1 MTDLETILER
11 VNLNRAF
18 KEVVANKGSAGVDGM
33 GVKDLRAHLRSN
45 GAELVRNIKE
55 GRYKPSP
62 VRRVFIPKEN
72 GQKRPLGIPT
82 VVDRFVQQ
90 AVARVLSMQ
99 YEEVFSNSSHGF
111 RPARS
116 CSTAMDQAL
125 KHANEGY
132 CWVVDL
138 DLAKFFDTV
147 NHSKLLQVVAK
158 RVKDRRVIRLIH
170 QMLRAPVSEG
180 GKIENGK

>member
-45 GAELVRNIKE
+45 GAELVRDIKE

-99 YEEVFSNSSHGF
+99 YEEVFSNG
-111 RPARS
+111 
-116 CSTAMDQAL
+116 STVKFKDIVQNNSL
-125 KHANEGY
+125 F
-132 CWVVDL
+132 
-138 DLAKFFDTV
+138 LAV
-147 NHSKLLQVVAK
+147 HL
-158 RVKDRRVIRLIH
+158 VII
-170 QMLRAPVSEG
+170 Q
-180 GKIENGK
+180 INNF

>member
-1 MTDLETILER
+1 METILER

-45 GAELVRNIKE
+45 GAELVRDIKE

-99 YEEVFSNSSHGF
+99 YEEVFSNGSKVKFKDIVQNNSLF
-111 RPARS
+111 
-116 CSTAMDQAL
+116 
-125 KHANEGY
+125 
-132 CWVVDL
+132 
-138 DLAKFFDTV
+138 LAV
-147 NHSKLLQVVAK
+147 HL
-158 RVKDRRVIRLIH
+158 VII
-170 QMLRAPVSEG
+170 Q
-180 GKIENGK
+180 INNF

>member
-1 MTDLETILER
+1 METILER

-45 GAELVRNIKE
+45 GAELVRDIKE

-99 YEEVFSNSSHGF
+99 YEEVFSNGSKVKFKDIVRNNSLF
-111 RPARS
+111 
-116 CSTAMDQAL
+116 
-125 KHANEGY
+125 
-132 CWVVDL
+132 
-138 DLAKFFDTV
+138 LAV
-147 NHSKLLQVVAK
+147 HL
-158 RVKDRRVIRLIH
+158 VII
-170 QMLRAPVSEG
+170 Q
-180 GKIENGK
+180 INNF

>member
-1 MTDLETILER
+1 METILER
-11 VNLNRAF
+11 VNLNCAF

-45 GAELVRNIKE
+45 GAELVRDIKE

-99 YEEVFSNSSHGF
+99 YEEVFSNGSKVKFKDIVQNNSLF
-111 RPARS
+111 
-116 CSTAMDQAL
+116 
-125 KHANEGY
+125 
-132 CWVVDL
+132 
-138 DLAKFFDTV
+138 LAV
-147 NHSKLLQVVAK
+147 HL
-158 RVKDRRVIRLIH
+158 VII
-170 QMLRAPVSEG
+170 Q
-180 GKIENGK
+180 INNF

>member
-1 MTDLETILER
+1 METILER

-45 GAELVRNIKE
+45 GAELVRDIKE

-99 YEEVFSNSSHGF
+99 YEEVFSNGSKVKFKDIAQNNSLF
-111 RPARS
+111 
-116 CSTAMDQAL
+116 
-125 KHANEGY
+125 
-132 CWVVDL
+132 
-138 DLAKFFDTV
+138 LAV
-147 NHSKLLQVVAK
+147 HL
-158 RVKDRRVIRLIH
+158 VII
-170 QMLRAPVSEG
+170 Q
-180 GKIENGK
+180 INNF

>member
-1 MTDLETILER
+1 METILER

-45 GAELVRNIKE
+45 GAELVWDIKE

-99 YEEVFSNSSHGF
+99 YEEVFSNGSKVKFKDIVQNNSLF
-111 RPARS
+111 
-116 CSTAMDQAL
+116 
-125 KHANEGY
+125 
-132 CWVVDL
+132 
-138 DLAKFFDTV
+138 LAV
-147 NHSKLLQVVAK
+147 HL
-158 RVKDRRVIRLIH
+158 VII
-170 QMLRAPVSEG
+170 Q
-180 GKIENGK
+180 INNF

>member
-45 GAELVRNIKE
+45 GAELVRDIKE

-99 YEEVFSNSSHGF
+99 YEEVFSNGSKVKFKDIVQNNSLF
-111 RPARS
+111 
-116 CSTAMDQAL
+116 
-125 KHANEGY
+125 
-132 CWVVDL
+132 
-138 DLAKFFDTV
+138 LAV
-147 NHSKLLQVVAK
+147 HL
-158 RVKDRRVIRLIH
+158 VII
-170 QMLRAPVSEG
+170 Q
-180 GKIENGK
+180 INNF

>member
-1 MTDLETILER
+1 METILER
-11 VNLNRAF
+11 MNLNRAF

-45 GAELVRNIKE
+45 GAELVRDIKE
-55 GRYKPSP
+55 GRYKPSS

-99 YEEVFSNSSHGF
+99 YEEVFSNGSKVKFKDIVQNNSLF
-111 RPARS
+111 
-116 CSTAMDQAL
+116 
-125 KHANEGY
+125 
-132 CWVVDL
+132 
-138 DLAKFFDTV
+138 LAV
-147 NHSKLLQVVAK
+147 HL
-158 RVKDRRVIRLIH
+158 VII
-170 QMLRAPVSEG
+170 Q
-180 GKIENGK
+180 INNF

>member
-1 MTDLETILER
+1 M
-11 VNLNRAF
+11 NRAF

-45 GAELVRNIKE
+45 GAELVRDIKE

-99 YEEVFSNSSHGF
+99 YEEVFSNGSKVKFKDIVQNNSLF
-111 RPARS
+111 
-116 CSTAMDQAL
+116 
-125 KHANEGY
+125 
-132 CWVVDL
+132 
-138 DLAKFFDTV
+138 LAV
-147 NHSKLLQVVAK
+147 HL
-158 RVKDRRVIRLIH
+158 VII
-170 QMLRAPVSEG
+170 Q
-180 GKIENGK
+180 INNF